1 MFCLMTEPR
10 EKGFQEG
17 ACHCRLCK
25 VCGTGSGDPGPGFSF
40 WGQVAGGGAG
50 RSRGLWVEVAEL
62 WEMVGDL
69 A

>member
-40 WGQVAGGGAG
+40 WGQVAGGVPAGAEDCG
-50 RSRGLWVEVAEL
+50 
-62 WEMVGDL
+62 
-69 A
+69 